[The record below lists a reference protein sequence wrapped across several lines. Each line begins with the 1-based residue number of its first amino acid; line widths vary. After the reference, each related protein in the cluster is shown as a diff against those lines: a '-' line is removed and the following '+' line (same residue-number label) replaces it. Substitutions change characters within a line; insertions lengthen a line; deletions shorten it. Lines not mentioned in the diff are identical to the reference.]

1 MSDDLG
7 PILRLRVPLIV
18 RLSERKMKLRDVLAL
33 APGAI
38 IELPKHADDPLD
50 LLVNNVR
57 IGGGTVVKVGE
68 NFGLRLE
75 WIGDQTSRVQ
85 AMGPAPDPD
94 PDDDDD
100 EEDRIALQLLGG
112 QG

>member
-18 RLSERKMKLRDVLAL
+18 RLSERKMKLREVLAL

-57 IGGGTVVKVGE
+57 IGGGTAVKVGE
-68 NFGLRLE
+68 NFGLRIE
-75 WIGDQTSRVQ
+75 WVGDQASRVR
-85 AMGPAPDPD
+85 ALGPASPEDE
-94 PDDDDD
+94 D
-100 EEDRIALQLLGG
+100 EEDRVAMQLLGG
-112 QG
+112 QV